1 MNSPALLVLAAGQ
14 GKRFG
19 GLKQLATVG
28 PQDEILIAY
37 TIHDAVRAGCQHI
50 VIVTR
55 EPCADLLDAALGPM
69 VDRLGATLS
78 IAIQLE
84 RPNLQPD
91 ETSRP
96 WGTGHAILSARSH
109 LTGSFAVANGDDWY
123 GPTAYRLLMAALRS
137 VVSSPDTHFLVTYA
151 IANTLGD
158 TKYVSRAHC
167 TVRGDGTLA
176 RIEERLDVHCVGDRI
191 VGFTEGGDRL
201 SLLPT
206 TPVSTNLW
214 GFRPSILDRLA
225 ERFTAFSDDVEVS
238 AIREFSLPAII
249 NSLLEQD
256 SIRVETLPT
265 LERLF
270 GLTSPEDLPRV
281 RARIAALVASGVYPP
296 DLRSG

>member
-1 MNSPALLVLAAGQ
+1 MNPPALLVLAAGQ

-19 GLKQLATVG
+19 GPKQLATVG

-37 TIHDAVRAGCQHI
+37 TIHDAVRAGFQHI

-55 EPCADLLDAALGPM
+55 EPYADLLGAELGPM

-78 IAIQLE
+78 IAIQVE
-84 RPNLQPD
+84 RPHLQPG
-91 ETSRP
+91 ETSRA

-137 VVSSPDTHFLVTYA
+137 VVSSSDTHFLVTYA
-151 IANTLGD
+151 IANTLTD
-158 TKYVSRAHC
+158 TKCVSRAHC
-167 TVRGDGTLA
+167 TVRDDGTLA
-176 RIEERLDVHCVGDRI
+176 QIEERLDVHYVRDRI

-201 SLLPT
+201 SLPPA

-214 GFRPSILDRLA
+214 GFRPSMLEHLVV
-225 ERFTAFSDDVEVS
+225 RFTAFSADAEVS

-249 NSLLEQD
+249 NDLLDQD